1 MKLFDKILIA
11 NRGEIAVRIIRTA
24 RKLGIATVAVYSH
37 HDCDSLHVTM
47 ADEAWPLGEGDLKD
61 TYLNIGL
68 LISIATDAHCD
79 AIHPGY
85 GFLSENAL
93 FASACRK
100 AGIVFIGPSAEAIEQ
115 MGNKISARRLAEK
128 AGLPLAVGMT
138 GSPAELALRA
148 EEMPYPVLI
157 KAAAGGGGKG
167 MRIVQSAG
175 ELPAMLEATSREAAS
190 YFGDGSVY
198 VEQFIGNPRHI
209 EVQIVGDR
217 HGQVVHLYERECTIQ
232 RRYQKIVEE
241 SPSPSFTPE
250 VRQQI
255 CDAAVSLASSIN
267 YSSVGTI
274 EFLVDES
281 LKFYFLEMNTRIQVE
296 HPVTEMVTG
305 VDLVEE
311 QILIAA
317 GLPMRFCQDDIKQ
330 KGHAF
335 ECRIYAEDPAAGF
348 LPSPGMMTLFAPP
361 HGTRVRLDT
370 AYKGPG
376 EVSSAFDPMIAK
388 LIVHGA
394 DRITAGSRMVAAL
407 NDFVIQ
413 GIKTNIL
420 YLKQLFHHPEF
431 TKNNISTA
439 FCDLH
444 SEAINR
450 MVEES
455 RNHVQMDIPLIG
467 YLLYSLNNTG
477 SNYDSSVWNNIGY
490 WRLDPKIRVGAGQ
503 VVSDVEILS
512 RRGNFCHLSF
522 DGRNYETVVR
532 HLEPTKLDFS
542 VDGHTF
548 EIRLSSDVKG
558 YMHLTFEGHEFICY
572 RNDILIHHDFFAATG
587 SSAGNSG
594 GRITPP
600 MPGKV
605 IRVNVVEG
613 QVVGKGDVLVVVES
627 MKMENSI
634 AAPSSGT
641 VRKVGVM
648 AGQMVDT
655 DKVLVELEE
664 ENS

>member
-24 RKLGIATVAVYSH
+24 RKLGITAVVVYSH
-37 HDCDSLHVTM
+37 HDRDALYVTM
-47 ADEAWPLGEGDLKD
+47 ADEAWPLGNGDLKS
-61 TYLNIGL
+61 TYLNIDL
-68 LISIATDAHCD
+68 LISIARDAHCD

-93 FASACRK
+93 FARACQA
-100 AGIVFIGPSAEAIEQ
+100 AGIVFIGPSAEAIQQ
-115 MGNKISARRLAEK
+115 MGDKISARKLAEK
-128 AGLPLAVGMT
+128 AGLPLAAGLT
-138 GSPAELALRA
+138 GSPAELSLRA
-148 EEMPYPVLI
+148 GEMPYPVLI
-157 KAAAGGGGKG
+157 KASAGGGGKG
-167 MRIVQSAG
+167 MRIVQSPA
-175 ELPAMLEATSREAAS
+175 ELPEMLEATSREAQS

-198 VEQFIGNPRHI
+198 VEQFIENPRHI
-209 EVQIVGDR
+209 EIQIIGDQHGQIV
-217 HGQVVHLYERECTIQ
+217 HLFERECTIQ

-241 SPSPSFTPE
+241 SPSPTLTPE
-250 VRQQI
+250 VRQLM
-255 CDAAVSLASSIN
+255 CRAAVDLASSIN

-274 EFLVDES
+274 EFLVDAS

-305 VDLVEE
+305 IDLVEE

-317 GLPMRFCQDDIKQ
+317 GLPLRFCQDDIKQ

-335 ECRIYAEDPAAGF
+335 ECRIYAEDPANGF
-348 LPSPGMMTLFAPP
+348 MPSPGIMTLFAPP
-361 HGTRVRLDT
+361 RGTRIRLDT

-388 LIVHGA
+388 LIVHGT
-394 DRITAGSRMVAAL
+394 DRLTAGVRMMAAL

-420 YLKQLFHHPEF
+420 YLKQLFLHPDF
-431 TKNNISTA
+431 TNNNISTS

-444 SEAINR
+444 TQAINR

-455 RNHVQMDIPLIG
+455 RCQVQMDIPLIG
-467 YLLYSLNNTG
+467 YLLYSL
-477 SNYDSSVWNNIGY
+477 SNSAGKPGGDVWSNIGY
-490 WRLDPKIRVGAGQ
+490 WRLDPKIRIGAGQ
-503 VVSDVEILS
+503 VISDVEIIS
-512 RRGNFCHLSF
+512 RRGNLCRLLL
-522 DGRNYETVVR
+522 DGRYYETEVR
-532 HLEPTKLDFS
+532 QLEPSRLDYS
-542 VDGHTF
+542 VNGHTYGV
-548 EIRLSSDVKG
+548 RLSSDARG
-558 YMHLTFEGHEFICY
+558 YTHLTYDGHEYLCY
-572 RNDILIHHDFFAATG
+572 RNDVLVHQDFMTAAGGTSG
-587 SSAGNSG
+587 VSG

-605 IRVNVVEG
+605 VRVNVVEQ

-634 AAPSSGT
+634 SAPVDGIVT
-641 VRKVGVM
+641 RVAVV

-664 ENS
+664 QAL